1 MISKKCEICND
12 DLKIFKKLNSF
23 NILECSNCNHK
34 LSDIRT
40 NDQYFKKTYSKNYTQ
55 KKHKNWMN
63 NPNIGLFEKIY
74 KFIILKKIKGE
85 IIDLGCGKGL
95 LLKYLNK
102 KNSKLNLTGVDL
114 YKNTSDHNLKFIK
127 KNILEFSTKRKF
139 SLVISIAVIEHIEKL
154 SNFLR
159 LIKRISKKGVYVIIL
174 TVNTNSILYKMSEIL
189 FFLNL
194 KQPFIRLYDPHH
206 INHFSKKS
214 LKKIFIKNKFE
225 FIDELPTPIKMK
237 YVDFSYNNLITKYFY
252 YCSLFFIFK
261 FSKILNL
268 DHLQTLVFKKK

>member
-1 MISKKCEICND
+1 MLCEICNRKLEIFRK
-12 DLKIFKKLNSF
+12 LKKF
-23 NILECSNCNHK
+23 NLLKCNKCNH
-34 LSDIRT
+34 IVT
-40 NDQYFKKTYSKNYTQ
+40 NLKVNKSYYMKTYSNEYVDE
-55 KKHKNWMN
+55 KHKNWMN

-127 KNILEFSTKRKF
+127 KNILKFSTKRKF
-139 SLVISIAVIEHIEKL
+139 SLVISTATIEHIEKL

-159 LIKRISKKGVYVIIL
+159 LIKKISKKGAYIIIL